1 MKGIV
6 KYCLAMAVLTS
17 CADKDKNG
25 NVLDTPTAGTI
36 TITADEALKPL
47 IDAEI
52 KAFEGIYHKANIDV
66 RYMSEGE
73 ALDELL
79 RDSARLTIITRRLVE
94 SEQKILLDQTI
105 VPKQLTLA
113 RDGIALISNRQFTDS
128 LMTLDELTKVL
139 TGGIDQVNQHVKTQ
153 SSAISQVV
161 FDQRNSGI
169 IRFLRDS
176 LTAFDILP
184 DYCFAVNNNAAVV
197 EHIAQNPNALGLI
210 DVSWISDRDDSTAN
224 SFLNSI
230 RVLGV
235 SADSGFYQPYQ
246 AYLAQGKYPLLRDVV
261 MISREARSGL
271 ASGFMAFVAS
281 DKGQRIVLKSGLV
294 PATMPIR
301 IIEVNHEPF

>member
-1 MKGIV
+1 MLQLCIV
-6 KYCLAMAVLTS
+6 IALLTS
-17 CADKDKNG
+17 CVDKDRNG
-25 NVLDTPTAGTI
+25 NVLDTPTAGMI

-52 KAFEGIYHKANIDV
+52 KAFEGIYHNAQIEV
-66 RYMSEGE
+66 LYTSEGE
-73 ALDELL
+73 ALDGMFK
-79 RDSARLTIITRRLVE
+79 DSARLAIITRRLVK
-94 SEQKILLDQTI
+94 SEQKMLLDQTI
-105 VPKQLTLA
+105 VPQQLTLA
-113 RDGIALISNRQFTDS
+113 MDGIALISNRQRADS
-128 LMTLDELTKVL
+128 TITLDELTKIL
-139 TGGIDQVNQHVKTQ
+139 TGRIEPVNQFAKTQ
-153 SSAISQVV
+153 STAISQVV

-176 LTAFDILP
+176 LISFDNLP
-184 DYCFAVNNNAAVV
+184 SYCFAVNNNAAVV
-197 EHIAQNPNALGLI
+197 EYISQHPKALGLI

-235 SADSGFYQPYQ
+235 SADSAFYQPYQ
-246 AYLAQGKYPLLRDVV
+246 AYMAQGKYPLIREVV